1 MILTKIE
8 GSFELVL
15 TLLNINHWHKSI
27 YIIYKLK
34 KTYEFT
40 LFKSP
45 QKKIKKTIKTYLK
58 LEILSH

>member
-45 QKKIKKTIKTYLK
+45 QKKLK
-58 LEILSH
+58 RR